1 MPVTDVLALM
11 ERKIVTFG
19 EVQTE
24 VEYLDGT
31 ATQITSGMLLRIWL
45 DLTFPPLE
53 HRVDATHLS
62 AFFS

>member
-1 MPVTDVLALM
+1 MPMSNMFALV

-19 EVQTE
+19 EIETE
-24 VEYLDGT
+24 AEYLDGT
-31 ATQITSGMLLRIWL
+31 KTQITSGMLLRIWL
-45 DLTFPPLE
+45 DPTFPPLE